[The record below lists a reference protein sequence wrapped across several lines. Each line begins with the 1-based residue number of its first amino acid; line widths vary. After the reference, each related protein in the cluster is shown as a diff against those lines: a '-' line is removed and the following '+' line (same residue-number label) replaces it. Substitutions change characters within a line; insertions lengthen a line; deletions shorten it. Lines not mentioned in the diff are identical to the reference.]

1 MAAPS
6 EAEHCPLFLKRPS
19 ALQSPSNLL
28 LHRWICLATGRWDSQ
43 RPEQPNSP
51 PALHPNLSAGFLLP
65 PCAEEHVVL
74 EHGGDDCEHKG
85 AEESWVLGYGKTL
98 QGCSCEGSLKLH
110 NTECQPCAAACY
122 GGPYNAAVEALVE
135 ILHTS
140 EQTGICCRVHQRNEE
155 VLSEAHGK
163 ILEFRSKAKGMKRR
177 LLGPSNRER
186 QPRCRG
192 TWPADRQRRE
202 YQSPSRGLL

>member
-135 ILHTS
+135 ILTHRSRQGYAAGYT
-140 EQTGICCRVHQRNEE
+140 NETKRFSVKLTANTRIQIE
-155 VLSEAHGK
+155 SQGHEAQA
-163 ILEFRSKAKGMKRR
+163 F
-177 LLGPSNRER
+177 GPK
-186 QPRCRG
+186 
-192 TWPADRQRRE
+192 
-202 YQSPSRGLL
+202 